1 MILFSDIR
9 EKIEIPSDID
19 MIYRE
24 SSIMNEA
31 FVCGNKANERWGMDQ
46 LEIVCTIQR
55 IGDIIEI
62 IVLLGADVSKVVN
75 ANTLQVNGSYDELDE
90 ILEDINV
97 KMRKIF
103 SNKAKARGI
112 EY

>member
-1 MILFSDIR
+1 M
-9 EKIEIPSDID
+9 
-19 MIYRE
+19 
-24 SSIMNEA
+24 
-31 FVCGNKANERWGMDQ
+31 
-46 LEIVCTIQR
+46 
-55 IGDIIEI
+55 
-62 IVLLGADVSKVVN
+62 LLGADASKVVN

>member
-1 MILFSDIR
+1 M
-9 EKIEIPSDID
+9 
-19 MIYRE
+19 
-24 SSIMNEA
+24 
-31 FVCGNKANERWGMDQ
+31 
-46 LEIVCTIQR
+46 
-55 IGDIIEI
+55 
-62 IVLLGADVSKVVN
+62 LLGADASKVVN

-103 SNKAKARGI
+103 SNKAKARGS